1 MTWWKS
7 VYGDERDTVFRY
19 VTFRS
24 ATHHDPVTYFLSPP
38 PVLLDVCGHG
48 SKHGTQFGCSIGPK
62 PAAAMD
68 GAMALTSVCYSPV
81 FRTLV
86 VSIQTTS
93 TKTSPM
99 ISPCLWRRGCCRRTT
114 GVCHGVVKSSPA

>member
-48 SKHGTQFGCSIGPK
+48 SKHVHNLDARLDQSRQ
-62 PAAAMD
+62 
-68 GAMALTSVCYSPV
+68 L
-81 FRTLV
+81 
-86 VSIQTTS
+86 
-93 TKTSPM
+93 
-99 ISPCLWRRGCCRRTT
+99 LWTELWL
-114 GVCHGVVKSSPA
+114 